1 MFPDDVLGQIVLNEW
16 IGPSALVNPCYSH
29 TNNIPLISKGN
40 HPNIDFYYYDG
51 SKDNLNNLIDILK
64 STYKGIKNVWLHIED
79 NDMVEEVIET
89 LKEYLP
95 SNNEII
101 TINLENGLEIAKYL
115 IQLNH
120 PSIKELPLDLFNP
133 IDQDIAI
140 NLLKSF
146 CTNSNHIHIQNIS
159 PRFEL
164 NSLYLSEFID
174 SITEIIENNHNIYC
188 IELFL
193 SVPKDS
199 IIDTT
204 NLNQSFERFEKTLSK
219 FYHYLDFIN
228 ISICRGVIQETKD
241 IDLLNPF
248 ENILSKYSILYNLKF
263 KYL

>member
-1 MFPDDVLGQIVLNEW
+1 MFPDDILGQIILNEW
-16 IGPSALVNPCYSH
+16 IGQSALVNPYSLS
-29 TNNIPLISKGN
+29 NNIPLISKGN

-51 SKDNLNNLIDILK
+51 SKDNLNTLIDILK
-64 STYKGIKNVWLHIED
+64 STYKGIKNVWLHFED

-95 SNNEII
+95 SNNEIN

-120 PSIKELPLDLFNP
+120 PSIKKLILDILKP
-133 IDQDIAI
+133 VDQDIAI

-146 CTNSNHIHIQNIS
+146 CTKNNHIQNFSTDIA
-159 PRFEL
+159 L
-164 NSLYLSEFID
+164 NSLNLAEFID
-174 SITEIIENNHNIYC
+174 TITEIIEKNHNIYC

-193 SVPKDS
+193 NVPKGS
-199 IIDTT
+199 IFDTSS
-204 NLNQSFERFEKTLSK
+204 LSHSFERFEKTISK

-228 ISICRGVIQETKD
+228 ILIYGGIFQKTKD
-241 IDLLNPF
+241 MDILNPF
-248 ENILSKYSILYNLKF
+248 YNILSKYSILYNLKL